1 VKDSVLLD
9 GKIYISSRR
18 AAEVSHYTTDYI
30 GQLCRAGKIDC
41 RIVGRTW
48 FVMEE
53 SVLEHQKLAANSL
66 TNGFNQAYQQEVPL
80 SPSVSTLSPSVFSLH
95 DQENKSQDEPSR
107 IGDTTEQS
115 HFFKTAAV
123 AVFALVLVGAVVSMQ
138 FVQPIVS
145 SVTLSVGD
153 AIKNVSIPTSY
164 ASVSTAFAD
173 MWDGL
178 IGNIGSG
185 IAGVLNLGTVT
196 GGETSPI
203 LAVNGSPTNGSPTN
217 GITPVGAGTAAS
229 TTVVFDRTI
238 ASAPI
243 VTNKVTNNTSTF
255 YVTDPSVAITLS
267 SLQNQINAEKNFL
280 STQVDSLAE
289 NFGRSSSVVVSSG
302 SGGSSGSN
310 SGNGSA
316 LDNLNASNISS
327 GVLAVSYGGT
337 GLTSTASS
345 AFMLSDSSSN
355 PYWGTTTPAFTLGG
369 AITGNNENL
378 TGLNQLSVTQ
388 IAATGANVSSLV
400 ASTSL
405 TLPYLA
411 GFGSTQ
417 CLQVGTN
424 GVVSATGAACGNGG
438 GGAVNVVSNSDGTLT
453 VSPTTGVVVASLNLA
468 HANTWTGAQTFNAT
482 TTLATTTATTLAVN
496 SLSVGS
502 LNGLLFGTNG
512 AVSAIA
518 TSSVCPSCITGNQTI
533 TLSGDI
539 SGSGTTSINAI
550 LATVNSNTGSFG
562 GSTAIP
568 NFTVNAK
575 GLIIAVGTSSVIAPA
590 GTLTGTTLASNILS
604 SSLTGVGILTS
615 GSIASGFGSI
625 NIGGNTFTGSGS
637 GLTNLSANAL
647 SGIVAPAN
655 GGTGFSSGSTS
666 SFFLTDSS
674 GNPYTG
680 TTTPAFTLGGTVTGS
695 NQKITGLGLI
705 SSTGGTFT
713 NATATN
719 ATTTNLAVTGTGTT
733 TFNGGII
740 ATCFATTTGGP
751 CITGGGSSGS
761 DSGDDISLSGANT
774 WTGQQTF
781 STLAPIFSTETAGSI
796 FFAGSGGLLSQNNS
810 DFFWD
815 NTNNALD
822 IGTTSNITSNVN
834 AGVLNVLGTTTNTT
848 NLALFRANV
857 NNYAQVSVVNAN
869 AGATS
874 SADFIV
880 GNNLND
886 TNPTSYYGDFG
897 INSSGNTDANYTG
910 LQPNDTFL
918 YSSDGG
924 LDLGTATS
932 STSSTISFFTGG
944 LLSAD
949 QRLTITSQGFIGIG
963 STSPSNALEVN
974 GNGYFSGNFSIGTTT
989 GTTTIASNL
998 QVNYGSLAYDVP
1010 SGITNID
1017 SLQTGALNFDTDA
1030 GAISW
1035 ADLPL
1040 DSTPIQGTIESYS
1053 AQVGDTPILTVYGES
1068 NGSGGV
1074 QNTRIGIGTTS
1085 PVSVLAVV
1093 GTTTF
1098 AGNVIPG
1105 SSYGYTLGTSAS
1117 HWLAIYASTTYS
1129 GDTIFGNNF
1138 DLLENKN
1145 PDGTFATGTTA
1156 GMIWENGTGTP
1167 IFSLDAS
1174 GNLAVNGDVCAFG
1187 SFGSS
1192 TQCLGSAWNN
1202 LDALT
1207 SQVSALSST
1216 TVTLGNV
1223 NTSASTSL
1231 ADMATQIASLNTQ
1244 VAALTSFVSS
1254 TTAWMSATSTF
1265 AASAASTTAT
1275 ALASSTPFVQII
1287 ANAVIAILQ
1296 SSGQVIQSAATWT
1309 VNEIHATLAVFSD
1322 VRTSSIET
1330 QTASVTNGIE
1340 MTSPNGQVWCV
1351 RAGDTGILQQTSGS
1365 CTTAVLMS
1373 VTATSTSSETSS
1385 TTIEN
1390 SNNNQE
1396 PITSTI
1402 SSTAT
1407 STTTTTVTPTTATT
1421 TLIVSST
1428 TDSLPATS
1436 PSATTTDSTT
1446 DATTTPALV
1455 PIPTPTSSA
1464 PSDSSVLTS
1473 TSTSTSDSA
1482 SASTDSSDT
1491 TTTP

>member
-1 VKDSVLLD
+1 MATVPQLSLGYDAGDNVTASVNSVGALTFNLNGSNAGMIIND
-9 GKIYISSRR
+9 NSQPATVSSGYGTD
-18 AAEVSHYTTDYI
+18 ATTSFD
-30 GQLCRAGKIDC
+30 
-41 RIVGRTW
+41 
-48 FVMEE
+48 
-53 SVLEHQKLAANSL
+53 
-66 TNGFNQAYQQEVPL
+66 
-80 SPSVSTLSPSVFSLH
+80 
-95 DQENKSQDEPSR
+95 
-107 IGDTTEQS
+107 
-115 HFFKTAAV
+115 
-123 AVFALVLVGAVVSMQ
+123 LVGA
-138 FVQPIVS
+138 
-145 SVTLSVGD
+145 
-153 AIKNVSIPTSY
+153 
-164 ASVSTAFAD
+164 
-173 MWDGL
+173 
-178 IGNIGSG
+178 
-185 IAGVLNLGTVT
+185 T
-196 GGETSPI
+196 GG
-203 LAVNGSPTNGSPTN
+203 NTNDSGYGYKGGVGGAITLMSGTG
-217 GITPVGAGTAAS
+217 GIG
-229 TTVVFDRTI
+229 
-238 ASAPI
+238 
-243 VTNKVTNNTSTF
+243 TNNTANTVNGGSGG
-255 YVTDPSVAITLS
+255 PITI
-267 SLQNQINAEKNFL
+267 Q
-280 STQVDSLAE
+280 
-289 NFGRSSSVVVSSG
+289 GG
-302 SGGSSGSN
+302 SGGSETGLPSTQTQGGSGGPITIQGGSGGNSVGDLLNVGGRGGSLHLLGGNSGS
-310 SGNGSA
+310 GSA
-316 LDNLNASNISS
+316 IDWGGGNVYIAGGL
-327 GVLAVSYGGT
+327 GGT
-337 GLTSTASS
+337 ATNGDTYLGVYNNVNDSANQGNVYLGYNQSIYNTSN
-345 AFMLSDSSSN
+345 DSLGI
-355 PYWGTTTPAFTLGG
+355 GTTTP
-369 AITGNNENL
+369 
-378 TGLNQLSVTQ
+378 
-388 IAATGANVSSLV
+388 
-400 ASTSL
+400 
-405 TLPYLA
+405 
-411 GFGSTQ
+411 GS
-417 CLQVGTN
+417 
-424 GVVSATGAACGNGG
+424 
-438 GGAVNVVSNSDGTLT
+438 TLT
-453 VSPTTGVVVASLNLA
+453 VIGDAFITG
-468 HANTWTGAQTFNAT
+468 NAT
-482 TTLATTTATTLAVN
+482 TTNIIATGTLSVSGNTTLA
-496 SLSVGS
+496 SS
-502 LNGLLFGTNG
+502 LNGLLFSTNG
-512 AVSAIA
+512 LVSSLA
-518 TSSVCPSCITGNQTI
+518 TSSITN
-533 TLSGDI
+533 LSNLAI
-539 SGSGTTSINAI
+539 IGT
-550 LATVNSNTGSFG
+550 
-562 GSTAIP
+562 
-568 NFTVNAK
+568 
-575 GLIIAVGTSSVIAPA
+575 
-590 GTLTGTTLASNILS
+590 
-604 SSLTGVGILTS
+604 LTS
-615 GSIASGFGSI
+615 GSIGSGFGNI
-625 NIGGNTFTGSGS
+625 NIGSNIFTGNGS
-637 GLTNLSANAL
+637 GLTSLSASAIN
-647 SGIVAPAN
+647 SGVLASTY
-655 GGTGFSSGSTS
+655 GGTGTSTTLANDLLIGNSSGTGWTEVGTSSLGLLSATAIGSALAGQIPYYAANGTTLTATSSIFIATSTGYVGIGNVVPQSTLDVTGELLVSNATSAVPILNQGIDLVENGTAGAITETDFGVNGTTNSPAFTGIAARGTLSLPAAVQADDVLSSINARGYTGTNFSTS
-666 SFFLTDSS
+666 SVAAFRINAADTWTNTDNGTYLSFLATANGTTTKSEVMRIL
-674 GNPYTG
+674 GNGNVGIG
-680 TTTPAFTLGGTVTGS
+680 TTTPGSALTVAGNGYFSGS
-695 NQKITGLGLI
+695 I
-705 SSTGGTFT
+705 
-713 NATATN
+713 TATN
-719 ATTTNLAVTGTGTT
+719 ATTTSLAVTGSGTT
-733 TFNGGII
+733 TFSGGIV
-740 ATCFATTTGGP
+740 ATCFATSTGGP
-751 CITGGGSSGS
+751 CITGGGSSG
-761 DSGDDISLSGANT
+761 GVSLSGTNT

-781 STLAPIFSTETAGSI
+781 SLAPIFNSSPTFSTETAGSI

-810 DFFWD
+810 NFFWD

-822 IGTTSNITSNVN
+822 IGTTSAITSNGN
-834 AGVLNVLGTTTNTT
+834 AGVLNVLGTTTSTV

-857 NNYAQVSVVNAN
+857 NNYARVAVVNAN

-874 SADFIV
+874 SANFIV

-886 TNPTSYYGDFG
+886 ASSTSYYGDFG
-897 INSSGNTDANYTG
+897 INSSGNANANYTG
-910 LQPNDTFL
+910 LLPNDTFL

-932 STSSTISFFTGG
+932 SASSTIRFFTGG
-944 LLSAD
+944 LLSAN

-963 STSPSNALEVN
+963 TTSPSNALEVN
-974 GNGYFSGNFSIGTTT
+974 GNGYFSGNFGVGTTT
-989 GTTTIASNL
+989 GTTTIASNV

-1010 SGITNID
+1010 SGVTNID

-1053 AQVGDTPILTVYGES
+1053 AQVGDSPILTVYGEA

-1074 QNTRIGIGTTS
+1074 QNTRVGIGTTS

-1098 AGNVIPG
+1098 AGNVMPG
-1105 SSYGYTLGTSAS
+1105 KDNTYSLGTSTARWSTLYS
-1117 HWLAIYASTTYS
+1117 HVLNT
-1129 GDTIFGNNF
+1129 GDVLFGNNF
-1138 DLLENKN
+1138 DLLEAKN
-1145 PDGTFATGTTA
+1145 PDGTIATNTGA
-1156 GMIWENGTGTP
+1156 GMVWENGTGTP

-1207 SQVSALSST
+1207 SQVSALSSI

-1231 ADMATQIASLNTQ
+1231 ADLATQIASLNTQ
-1244 VAALTSFVSS
+1244 VAALTSFASS

-1275 ALASSTPFVQII
+1275 TLASSTPFIQTI

-1428 TDSLPATS
+1428 TDSLPTTS
-1436 PSATTTDSTT
+1436 PSATTTDST